1 VTETQAP
8 SVSARSAHPRP
19 FTLRGLLLVGP
30 RGEHPVAVDGLTF
43 AADGI
48 AVTRTRGGATRI
60 LAWDDVTAH
69 AVEPWPGGTVPARW
83 LTEGIDESADQIEGS
98 SDDGMP
104 YVAAGVL
111 LSVQTPAGTYRFVR
125 PGLDPT
131 PVAHRFDSFVVH
143 HHGPQAASSV
153 TRAAGRSHLMAPPG
167 VRGPVWRRL
176 RPVVIVVAAVLAIAL
191 VSLVLLQSAGVIHL
205 PILGG
210 PGGSGGTGM
219 VIPHS
224 DGV

>member
-1 VTETQAP
+1 
-8 SVSARSAHPRP
+8 VSARSAHPRP

-30 RGEHPVAVDGLTF
+30 RGEPPVAVEGLTF

-83 LTEGIDESADQIEGS
+83 LTESTDQSSDEVTGS
-98 SDDGMP
+98 SDDGLP

-111 LSVQTPAGTYRFVR
+111 LSVQTPAGTYRFLR

-131 PVAHRFDSFVVH
+131 PVAHRFDGFVVH

-153 TRAAGRSHLMAPPG
+153 TRVAGRSHLMAPPG
-167 VRGPVWRRL
+167 VRGPVWRWL
-176 RPVVIVVAAVLAIAL
+176 RPVVIVGAAVLAIAL
-191 VSLVLLQSAGVIHL
+191 ISLVLLQSAGVIHL

-210 PGGSGGTGM
+210 PGGPGGAGMVTPNSGG
-219 VIPHS
+219 V
-224 DGV
+224 